1 MAKQTTIKIIS
12 DDTNNNEMTK
22 SVTYANPSATNATLS
37 TFAKK
42 LNGLTNNT
50 LKKIIRVDTED
61 ITDAE

>member
-12 DDTNNNEMTK
+12 NDTNGNEMTK

-42 LNGLTNNT
+42 LNGLTTNT
-50 LKKIIRVDTED
+50 LKKIIRMDTED